1 MSFQNFEWVLKFWV
15 IVWVK
20 QHDFSKHHGFSVEFG
35 LNSEILKHYRAESG
49 VIYKNP
55 PLFKLMFLK
64 SAQLFRPPE
73 WNVILE
79 YFHLTIQQAAKTHV
93 FNPKKNKHGWQTM
106 VVGGFV
112 LLHKWGEALCLQWL
126 SQLSG
131 GSLPPPHTLF
141 LDESGRSIWTE
152 QIKNFLFDVDCWWC
166 ISITS
171 RKWYNSI
178 CCGPFFQF
186 PDRCNT
192 QRQKARKVKA
202 KDYSRF

>member
-1 MSFQNFEWVLKFWV
+1 MSFQNFECVLKFWV

-20 QHDFSKHHGFSVEFG
+20 QHNFSKHHGFSVEFG

-131 GSLPPPHTLF
+131 GSLPLPHTLF
-141 LDESGRSIWTE
+141 FGWVRQEYLDWTNQE
-152 QIKNFLFDVDCWWC
+152 FFVWCWLLMVYFNH
-166 ISITS
+166 
-171 RKWYNSI
+171 K
-178 CCGPFFQF
+178 PKMLQL
-186 PDRCNT
+186 
-192 QRQKARKVKA
+192 
-202 KDYSRF
+202 